1 MQREISDQD
10 ELDEEE
16 DLEEDEED
24 LVDSIDALLLQE
36 DSVTLLDPTEWDT
49 TSTSD
54 TTNDTFDLARDLDS
68 TEQISTTALNETDL
82 SADSAGEASQT
93 PDRAQPIAKD
103 RQDDQSPYDLY
114 WKERKKLIKHLEN
127 RARKFDKKN
136 KEEYDRARWGKSKP
150 RRKNTA
156 KAPSQVS
163 APTTHTA
170 VASTHL
176 PTENKDN
183 SSNMIG
189 STSLAAR
196 NLARIGACAVS
207 IYLSDLLAAID
218 CHNV

>member
-16 DLEEDEED
+16 DLEDEED

-36 DSVTLLDPTEWDT
+36 DSTTLLDPTEWDT

-54 TTNDTFDLARDLDS
+54 STNNTLDFTRDLDS
-68 TEQISTTALNETDL
+68 TEQISSAALNETDL

-93 PDRAQPIAKD
+93 PDPAQPAAKD
-103 RQDDQSPYDLY
+103 RQKDQSPYDLY

-127 RARKFDKKN
+127 RARKFEKKN

-150 RRKNTA
+150 RRKNFP

-163 APTTHTA
+163 APTTATT
-170 VASTHL
+170 VSSTHF

-183 SSNMIG
+183 PSNMIG

-196 NLARIGACAVS
+196 NLARIGASAVGS
-207 IYLSDLLAAID
+207 YLSDLLATAD
-218 CHNV
+218 CYNV